1 MTDSTVCATLREA
14 INMTA
19 VRARMPMK
27 ALAPELGW
35 SPQELSM
42 RTTLGG
48 DSARSFPA
56 DDEHLVRIMQVTQ
69 DFSIL
74 ATLADLCGFEIRAKE
89 SRMPEVIAG
98 LQAEL
103 ARMMPRFQ
111 MVMEWKAAQTADAGG
126 KKAGR

>member
-19 VRARMPMK
+19 VRARVPMK
-27 ALAPELGW
+27 ALAAELDW
-35 SPQELSM
+35 SPSELSM

-56 DDEHLVRIMQVTQ
+56 DDDHLVKLMIVTQ

-74 ATLADLCGFEIRAKE
+74 ATLADLCGYEVRPKE
-89 SRMPEVIAG
+89 SRMPEMIAS
-98 LQAEL
+98 LQADIAKL
-103 ARMMPRFQ
+103 MPRFQ
-111 MVMEWKAAQTADAGG
+111 TVMEWGKAEQA